1 MKCILMGSLGLLL
14 YAGASGAQTFRP
26 TSLVPDL
33 GVEVFT
39 KHEAKQYFDRDLLS
53 EPWATVVLGRID
65 VYDRFPYLEARYFQV
80 VSDPAWNR
88 LLFGETDQGLD
99 ALDGRGTS
107 FGPLSAPRGM
117 AVDEYGHL
125 FVADSGNDR
134 VLVFDTD
141 NEFSELTL
149 RPSYE
154 VTGLRR
160 PHDVAY
166 SDGGTPFDPSDDR
179 LYVAET
185 GANSIARVALRE
197 DYGEI
202 TNRLG
207 ALGSG
212 AGRFAGPIA
221 LTVGR
226 EDGHHTS
233 MIYVADAHS
242 GRLVRL
248 SDVQGQLQWQD
259 ALDETGAGI
268 RDLDSDEFGQIYAVS
283 TSSGSLQKF
292 TRDLLPVAEFRTGLV
307 APRSIHI
314 PTVTVHD
321 HVRDNTERSGRGSA
335 MVMDTWGQESGLRLF
350 DLGVEVAQ
358 ASVDADAQ
366 GSFAL
371 TDRARVEVYLFSKLG
386 VRVANQDLGW
396 LDSGFHD
403 FDTRELSRNQPAGD
417 YRIEIRATSAQNP
430 DRGDIVA
437 IALSTDGGGALQI
450 SRPMVLG
457 ASPNPFNPTTNIEFV
472 VPAGA
477 SIPYRLEI
485 VDLRGRVVRNLARG
499 NASSGSHRV
508 TWNGRDDSG
517 RSVASG
523 IYLYRLDLDGTQHS
537 GKLALVK

>member
-1 MKCILMGSLGLLL
+1 MKCIRIGSLGLLL
-14 YAGASGAQTFRP
+14 YAGAAVAQTFQP

-39 KHEAKQYFDRDLLS
+39 QYEAQQRFDRDLLS
-53 EPWATVVLGRID
+53 EPWATVVLGRVD

-80 VSDPAWNR
+80 VSDPGWDR
-88 LLFGETDQGLD
+88 LLFGETDRGLD
-99 ALDGRGTS
+99 AFDGQGTP
-107 FGPLSAPRGM
+107 FGALNEPRGM

-125 FVADSGNDR
+125 FVADSANNR

-141 NEFSELTL
+141 SEFSQLNL
-149 RPSYE
+149 RPNYE
-154 VTGLRR
+154 VTGLQR

-166 SDGGTPFDPSDDR
+166 SDGGTPFDASDDR

-185 GANSIARVALRE
+185 GANAVARVVLHE

-212 AGRFAGPIA
+212 AGHFAGPIA

-226 EDGHHTS
+226 DDGHHTN

-248 SDVQGQLQWQD
+248 IDLQGQLQWQD
-259 ALDETGAGI
+259 ALDDTGAGI

-283 TSSGSLQKF
+283 PSNASLQKF
-292 TRDLLPVAEFRTGLV
+292 TRDLLPMAEFRTDLV

-321 HVRDNTERSGRGSA
+321 HVRNSTERSSRGSA
-335 MVMDTWGQESGLRLF
+335 VLMDTWGQESGLRLF
-350 DLGVEVAQ
+350 DLGVEVTRL
-358 ASVDADAQ
+358 SVRADAQ
-366 GSFAL
+366 GTFSL
-371 TDRARVEVYLFSKLG
+371 TDRARVEAYLFSSRG
-386 VRVANQDLGW
+386 IRVAHRDLGW
-396 LDSGFHD
+396 LDGGSHD
-403 FDTRELSRNQPAGD
+403 IDTRELSGNQPAGE
-417 YRIEIRATSAQNP
+417 YRLEIRATSAQNT
-430 DRGDIVA
+430 DREDFATITM
-437 IALSTDGGGALQI
+437 STDGSGAPQI
-450 SRPMVLG
+450 TRPMVLG
-457 ASPNPFNPTTNIEFV
+457 ANPNPFNPSTNIEFV
-472 VPAGA
+472 VPSGA
-477 SIPYRLEI
+477 SISYRLEI

-499 NASSGSHRV
+499 DASSGNHRV
-508 TWNGRDDSG
+508 AWNGRDDSG
-517 RSVASG
+517 QSVASG
-523 IYLYRLDLDGTQHS
+523 VYLYRLDLDGTLHS